1 MTGFIFII
9 LSLSRAA
16 ALRPAAGDKDWLC
29 IVYTLTYIWHVSS
42 CGILINIVIRASPT
56 TCAVRL
62 AISFLRCSIS
72 QLELIS
78 ITMRHACLC
87 FQYRAVSFTHPWL
100 HITCAPQILSGII
113 STIFFMKIPQIDNS
127 IRIRLSIVSL
137 NNYFTKLLLFNRCSL
152 VFSP

>member
-1 MTGFIFII
+1 
-9 LSLSRAA
+9 
-16 ALRPAAGDKDWLC
+16 
-29 IVYTLTYIWHVSS
+29 
-42 CGILINIVIRASPT
+42 
-56 TCAVRL
+56 
-62 AISFLRCSIS
+62 
-72 QLELIS
+72 
-78 ITMRHACLC
+78 MRHACLC

-152 VFSP
+152 VFSPQNQKSRELPVQLPVCCTSISCSLRRLEEPISRESPVLEQLGKSPRQSILFEAHPGKGKLFCCKFSQNSISYQYLLFLV